1 MPGRDPYNR
10 VGWRIVGNIV
20 ARVCCD
26 SQQEISR
33 KSWSV
38 KDRGKETG
46 GDGKEFV
53 PRSGKLILSRAGVT
67 GPVDDFS
74 QEGCLGYG
82 ISHDHVK
89 PRCEG
94 IV

>member
-1 MPGRDPYNR
+1 M
-10 VGWRIVGNIV
+10 NIV
-20 ARVCCD
+20 ARVCCEL
-26 SQQEISR
+26 QQEISR
-33 KSWSV
+33 KRRSI

-46 GDGKEFV
+46 GDGTEFGL
-53 PRSGKLILSRAGVT
+53 RSGKLILSRAGVT

-74 QEGCLGYG
+74 QEGFLGYG